1 MCQGK
6 LKVQGFKKAK
16 PVIKPLENI
25 YRSVAT
31 ATNIAQWEKKYKYK
45 SEPVNFEQQSTI
57 KAIEN
62 QFNPLKEAKWTYC
75 GTWYLWL
82 IFFLLADGCN
92 KHCPI

>member
-1 MCQGK
+1 MCQEK

-45 SEPVNFEQQSTI
+45 SEPVNFEQQITI

-62 QFNPLKEAKWTYC
+62 QFNPLKEAMNILWHLVLMTY
-75 GTWYLWL
+75 LL
-82 IFFLLADGCN
+82 FLADGCN